1 MASRHLEVGLSVEVC
16 CEDGGLPVGG
26 GRREEEEVARK
37 LVVVFDAKNV
47 ADLNLIKMATF
58 HHLVLRGTTTLS
70 IKGLFSTLSN
80 ISPKLIGPICKI
92 RKQ

>member
-1 MASRHLEVGLSVEVC
+1 MNPHHLEVGLSIEVC

-58 HHLVLRGTTTLS
+58 HHLVFRGTTTLSMTTLS
-70 IKGLFSTLSN
+70 IKGLCSTLCN
-80 ISPKLIGPICKI
+80 IAV
-92 RKQ
+92 